1 MRCGIKGLLLKI
13 LIVVLLGTVWGFCDD
28 KYDGGSF
35 ILSPSKAVF
44 HKRNGDL
51 SYTIPSEDDA
61 KTLTRVIQILN
72 VAEKTQ
78 QTKWLTI
85 QRKIALC
92 NDKSCGDTLTID
104 IRENDSLLVKAS
116 LEGKVYGLVK
126 YGNVQRMEVLTDQSY
141 FTFKD
146 VSVLL
151 ASTFSIWGLV
161 LVGIIGF
168 VKSRGK
174 ETFMWSAFFGGPIIS
189 YLTHIAEIRKTG
201 KSYFWVVLGVCFL
214 PRLLARK
221 LCDRIDGYALEKL
234 NAGVNNVGFSFY
246 TCSLSGALIFIGIH
260 LFVAFVATRRYEMIC
275 LNFDKAE
282 YRRNE
287 VKGVIAGIG
296 FAIILNFIDLFW
308 V

>member
-1 MRCGIKGLLLKI
+1 MRCGIKGLLIKI
-13 LIVVLLGTVWGFCDD
+13 LIIVLLGIVWGFCDD

-44 HKRNGDL
+44 HTRNGDL

-116 LEGKVYGLVK
+116 LEGKVYGLVR
-126 YGNVQRMEVLTDQSY
+126 YGYIEVTE
-141 FTFKD
+141 
-146 VSVLL
+146 SVAEWLGLVFETIFVFL
-151 ASTFSIWGLV
+151 ASTCSIWGLV

-174 ETFMWSAFFGGPIIS
+174 ETFMWSAFFGGPIVS

-201 KSYFWVVLGVCFL
+201 KSYFWVVLGVCIL

-221 LCDRIDGYALEKL
+221 LCDRIDGYTLEKL
-234 NAGVNNVGFSFY
+234 NAGVNNVNFSFY
-246 TCSLSGALIFIGIH
+246 AFCLLGALIFIGIH
-260 LFVAFVATRRYEMIC
+260 LFVAFVAARRYGAIC
-275 LNFDKAE
+275 PDFDKIE

-287 VKGVIAGIG
+287 VKGVVAGIG
-296 FAIILNFIDLFW
+296 FVIILSYVFW
-308 V
+308 N